1 MKTSTLL
8 LVAVVGVTAAV
19 SPPVHAQSTGLVQ
32 VTSFG
37 SNPGG
42 LRMWKYV
49 PANMPANA
57 PLVLAL
63 HACTQQAADY
73 VKAGWNTLADQYK
86 FYVLYPEQTS
96 TNNALTC
103 FNWAGNNTNPITGDN
118 DPANL
123 TRAMGENESMK
134 QMIDQMKSD
143 YSVDGKRV
151 FISGLSGG
159 AAQTALMLAT

>member
-1 MKTSTLL
+1 MNVSTLL
-8 LVAVVGVTAAV
+8 LVLT
-19 SPPVHAQSTGLVQ
+19 Q

-49 PANMPANA
+49 PSGMPQNA

-63 HACTQQAADY
+63 HACSQQAADY
-73 VKAGWNTLADQYK
+73 VKAGWNELADKYK
-86 FYVLYPEQTS
+86 FYVVYPEQTT

-123 TRAMGENESMK
+123 TRGMGENESMK
-134 QMIDQMKSD
+134 QMVDQMKAD
-143 YSVDGKRV
+143 YSIDGKRV
-151 FISGLSGG
+151 FI
-159 AAQTALMLAT
+159 